1 MFKSSLNWR
10 CISSRWGNWTIT
22 FANTLR
28 IVYFP
33 RNWLLKQ
40 IALQIRCSGGLLVF
54 VRVCP
59 WGFSFW
65 YFFSPVLL
73 TKNHQ
78 LNCLIPVYWGRIRRK
93 WSWSFAQL
101 IQSPLRLWR
110 NPQLWGILDPA
121 HQQQKSPSS
130 SVPPCAPSSR
140 SQHQPLPLFC
150 AVQGGEEQSK
160 SEEDAQGQGLSP
172 VGQQWVPQQRGKGA
186 AAPLRGWEELHQ
198 QKAAVVYSISSTSRQ
213 LGKGRRLTHF
223 PERNMLQGEETWS
236 PEQPWD
242 MRAGS
247 DLPVR
252 AQKSSF
258 PFWSTANEH
267 LTEQFEANS

>member
-10 CISSRWGNWTIT
+10 CISSRWGNGAIA
-22 FANTLR
+22 FANTLK

-33 RNWLLKQ
+33 HNWLLKQ

-54 VRVCP
+54 VGVCP

-65 YFFSPVLL
+65 YFFFTCFV
-73 TKNHQ
+73 
-78 LNCLIPVYWGRIRRK
+78 
-93 WSWSFAQL
+93 
-101 IQSPLRLWR
+101 
-110 NPQLWGILDPA
+110 D
-121 HQQQKSPSS
+121 QKSSAKLFNSCVLGEDGEEMVLKFCTVNPKSSEALEKSPALRYPWPCTPEPSS

-140 SQHQPLPLFC
+140 PQHQPLPLIC
-150 AVQGGEEQSK
+150 AVQGGEEKSK

-186 AAPLRGWEELHQ
+186 AAPLRGWEELHK
-198 QKAAVVYSISSTSRQ
+198 QKAAVVYSISSPSRK

-223 PERNMLQGEETWS
+223 PERNMPQGEETWP

-247 DLPVR
+247 DLPIG